1 MPRRARRY
9 AGNRLMSWPWKVI
22 RPPRRGRRPM
32 MLSMVVVF
40 PAPLRPTRQTDS
52 FSPTVSDTCRRI
64 WAWPRY
70 VLMPCSSSMGGPE
83 HRVLHGLV
91 PPDLFRAAA
100 GEDLAL
106 MHDHD
111 AVGVFEDDVHVV
123 LDDDRG
129 DLVRS
134 DDRADDVHDGRLLPG
149 AHAAGGLVEKEEL
162 RLQSV
167 GDGYVEQLALALR
180 DDAGQLRA
188 LRLQP
193 ELAEDLERLI
203 PHLVVA
209 SGQGEEPAR
218 HALAGEDG
226 ERHVVVERKL
236 VEEVHDL
243 EAPRDA
249 GLDAAVH
256 RQRGDVLAAEH
267 DTAAVGIEEPA
278 DQVHHARLARA
289 VGADQRQD
297 LAFLDLEVDI
307 VDGVGLAEGLA
318 QLLGLQEVHGAN
330 RLLAA
335 AASSRTVPTIPVGST
350 TTRTTRTSPSSAC
363 Q

>member
-1 MPRRARRY
+1 
-9 AGNRLMSWPWKVI
+9 
-22 RPPRRGRRPM
+22 
-32 MLSMVVVF
+32 
-40 PAPLRPTRQTDS
+40 
-52 FSPTVSDTCRRI
+52 
-64 WAWPRY
+64 
-70 VLMPCSSSMGGPE
+70 MPCSSSMGGPE

-91 PPDLFRAAA
+91 PPDFFRAAA

-149 AHAAGGLVEKEEL
+149 AHAAGGLVQEEEL
-162 RLQSV
+162 RLESV
-167 GDGYVEQLALALR
+167 GDGYVEQLALTLR

-193 ELAEDLERLI
+193 ELAKDLERLV
-203 PHLVVA
+203 PNLVVA
-209 SGQGEEPAR
+209 IGQGEEPAR
-218 HALAGEDG
+218 HALA
-226 ERHVVVERKL
+226 
-236 VEEVHDL
+236 
-243 EAPRDA
+243 
-249 GLDAAVH
+249 
-256 RQRGDVLAAEH
+256 AEH
-267 DTAAVGIEEPA
+267 DAPAVGMEEPA

-297 LAFLDLEVDI
+297 LAFLDLEVDV

-318 QLLGLQEVHGAN
+318 QLLGLEEVHCAD
-330 RLLAA
+330 RLLTAA
-335 AASSRTVPTIPVGST
+335 ANSLAVPTIPVGST

>member
-1 MPRRARRY
+1 
-9 AGNRLMSWPWKVI
+9 
-22 RPPRRGRRPM
+22 
-32 MLSMVVVF
+32 
-40 PAPLRPTRQTDS
+40 
-52 FSPTVSDTCRRI
+52 
-64 WAWPRY
+64 
-70 VLMPCSSSMGGPE
+70 MPCSSSMGGPE
-83 HRVLHGLV
+83 YRVLHGLV

-111 AVGVFEDDVHVV
+111 PVGVLEDDVHVV
-123 LDDDRG
+123 LDDDSG

-149 AHAAGGLVEKEEL
+149 AHAAGGLVEEEEL
-162 RLQSV
+162 RLESV
-167 GDGYVEQLALALR
+167 GDGNVEQLALTLR

-188 LRLQP
+188 LRIQP
-193 ELAEDLERLI
+193 ELAEDVERLI
-203 PHLVVA
+203 PYLGVA
-209 SGQGEEPAR
+209 IGQGEEPAR
-218 HALAGEDG
+218 HALSGEDG
-226 ERHVVVERKL
+226 ERHVVEEREL
-236 VEEVHDL
+236 VKEVHDL

-249 GLDAAVH
+249 GLDPAVH

-267 DTAAVGIEEPA
+267 DAPAVGMEEPA

-289 VGADQRQD
+289 VGANQRQD
-297 LAFLDLEVDI
+297 LAFLDLEVDL

-318 QLLGLQEVHGAN
+318 QLLGLEEVHAWD

-335 AASSRTVPTIPVGST
+335 AAINRTVPTIPVGST
-350 TTRTTRTSPSSAC
+350 TTSTNRTRPSSAC